1 MILSFIHLIGYFITF
16 KKVLFSFKNIHTVHH
31 DQIVSINV
39 IREISTR
46 FPTFISDQVVVCD
59 RCLVIA
65 DFEGL
70 DYMADYTIGSEMCRT
85 GVGVRKLCQN
95 RSIPPHREPVI
106 FHYKFNFEIV
116 SWLTADLIKSH
127 STLPDTSLFVVDLS
141 EAFSIVNSIAN

>member
-59 RCLVIA
+59 RCLLIA

-70 DYMADYTIGSEMCRT
+70 DFTIESEMCRI
-85 GVGVRKLCQN
+85 GEGARKLCQN
-95 RSIPPHREPVI
+95 CSIPPHREPVI
-106 FHYKFNFEIV
+106 FHFKFNFEIV
-116 SWLTADLIKSH
+116 SWFTTDLSKIH
-127 STLPDTSLFVVDLS
+127 CMLPGTSLHVVDDS
-141 EAFSIVNSIAN
+141 